1 MAGIQLRVGFIGVGQ
16 IAALHALAY
25 VDNPN
30 ATLHA
35 IADQDADTRA
45 ARAAEWG
52 VGKAYADYRE
62 LLADPNIDTVKII
75 LPHHLHLPVT
85 REALAAGKHV
95 SLQKPIC
102 LSLDEADQIIAASEA
117 SRASGRLFRVFENF
131 RSYEPF
137 RLARKLIDEGE
148 IGDPLSLRMKN
159 ISGRGVGG
167 WTNTSIARAWRSD
180 TAQSGGHLS
189 ILDHGYHMAS
199 IAMCLMGHVESVHT
213 LSARNSAGWNSA
225 GRNGADANSSAPAMI
240 TFRFADGDRLGSWEI
255 VRAPDLLVRTEYYS
269 GDEWMEM
276 TGTRGVAWVNRCS
289 GDLLGVPPV
298 TLYRDGVTRQFSD
311 VDTDWDASFR
321 DGGRDFTRAIM
332 DGTQPDLDAVEAKAV
347 LAFCLAAIKSESE
360 QREVAL
366 SELES
371 EGVTG

>member
-1 MAGIQLRVGFIGVGQ
+1 MAGTQLRVGFIGAGQ

-25 VDNPN
+25 VDNPD

-52 VGKAYADYRE
+52 VGKTYSDYRE
-62 LLADPNIDTVKII
+62 LLADPDIDAVEII

-95 SLQKPIC
+95 SLQKPMC
-102 LSLDEADQIIAASEA
+102 LSLDEADQIVAAARGSD
-117 SRASGRLFRVFENF
+117 RLFRVFENF

-159 ISGRGVGG
+159 ISGRSVGG
-167 WTNTSIARAWRSD
+167 WTHTPIARAWRSD

-199 IAMCLMGHVESVHT
+199 IAMYLMGHVESVHT
-213 LSARNSAGWNSA
+213 LSTRNSSGQNSA
-225 GRNGADANSSAPAMI
+225 DAFPSAPAMI

-255 VRAPDLLVRTEYYS
+255 VRAPDLLVRTNYYG
-269 GDEWMEM
+269 GDEWVEV
-276 TGTRGVAWVNRCS
+276 TGTRGVVWVNRCS
-289 GDLLGVPPV
+289 GDLLGIPPV

-311 VDTDWDASFR
+311 VNTDWDASFR
-321 DGGRDFTRAIM
+321 DGGREFTSAIL
-332 DGTQPDLDAVEAKAV
+332 DGTQPDLNATEAKAV
-347 LAFCLAAIKSESE
+347 LAFCLAAIKSESDH
-360 QREVAL
+360 REISI

>member
-1 MAGIQLRVGFIGVGQ
+1 MAGTQIRVGFIGAGQ

-25 VDNPN
+25 VDNPD
-30 ATLHA
+30 AILHA
-35 IADQDADTRA
+35 IADQDADTRLT
-45 ARAAEWG
+45 RATEWG
-52 VGKAYADYRE
+52 VGKTYADYRE
-62 LLADPNIDTVKII
+62 LLADPDIDAVEII

-95 SLQKPIC
+95 SLQKPMC
-102 LSLDEADQIIAASEA
+102 LSLEEADQIIAASEV
-117 SRASGRLFRVFENF
+117 SRASGQLFRVFENF

-167 WTNTSIARAWRSD
+167 WTHTPIARAWRSD

-199 IAMCLMGHVESVHT
+199 IAMYLMGHVESVHT
-213 LSARNSAGWNSA
+213 LSSRNGTGRNSAGQNSV
-225 GRNGADANSSAPAMI
+225 DAFPSAPAMI
-240 TFRFADGDRLGSWEI
+240 TFRFADNDRLGSWEI
-255 VRAPDLLVRTEYYS
+255 VRAPDLLVRTEYYG
-269 GDEWMEM
+269 GDEWVEV
-276 TGTRGVAWVNRCS
+276 TGTRGVVWVNRCS

-321 DGGRDFTRAIM
+321 DGGREFTKAII

-347 LAFCLAAIKSESE
+347 LAFCLAAIKSESDH
-360 QREVAL
+360 REISL
-366 SELES
+366 GELES

>member
-1 MAGIQLRVGFIGVGQ
+1 MAGTNLRVGFIGAGQ

-25 VDNPN
+25 VDNPD
-30 ATLHA
+30 AVLHA
-35 IADQDADTRA
+35 IADRDPDTRS

-52 VGKAYADYRE
+52 VDKTYSDYRD
-62 LLADPNIDTVKII
+62 LLADPDIDAVEII

-95 SLQKPIC
+95 SLQKPMC
-102 LSLDEADQIIAASEA
+102 LSLDEADQIITASSA
-117 SRASGRLFRVFENF
+117 STRLFRVFENF

-137 RLARKLIDEGE
+137 LLARKLIDEGE

-167 WTNTSIARAWRSD
+167 WTHTPIARAWRSD
-180 TAQSGGHLS
+180 SAQSGGHLS

-199 IAMCLMGHVESVHT
+199 IAMYLMGHVESVHT
-213 LSARNSAGWNSA
+213 LST
-225 GRNGADANSSAPAMI
+225 RNGGDAFALAPAMI

-255 VRAPDLLVRTEYYS
+255 VRAPDLLVRTEYYG
-269 GDEWMEM
+269 GDEWVEV
-276 TGTRGVAWVNRCS
+276 TGTRGVVWVNRCS

-311 VDTDWDASFR
+311 MDTGWDASFR
-321 DGGRDFTRAIM
+321 DGGREFTKAII
-332 DGTQPDLDAVEAKAV
+332 DGTQPDLDATEAKAV
-347 LAFCLAAIKSESE
+347 LAFCLAAIKSESDH
-360 QREVAL
+360 REISL
-366 SELES
+366 GELES
-371 EGVTG
+371 KGVTG

>member
-1 MAGIQLRVGFIGVGQ
+1 
-16 IAALHALAY
+16 
-25 VDNPN
+25 
-30 ATLHA
+30 
-35 IADQDADTRA
+35 
-45 ARAAEWG
+45 
-52 VGKAYADYRE
+52 
-62 LLADPNIDTVKII
+62 
-75 LPHHLHLPVT
+75 
-85 REALAAGKHV
+85 
-95 SLQKPIC
+95 
-102 LSLDEADQIIAASEA
+102 
-117 SRASGRLFRVFENF
+117 
-131 RSYEPF
+131 
-137 RLARKLIDEGE
+137 
-148 IGDPLSLRMKN
+148 
-159 ISGRGVGG
+159 
-167 WTNTSIARAWRSD
+167 
-180 TAQSGGHLS
+180 
-189 ILDHGYHMAS
+189 MAS
-199 IAMCLMGHVESVHT
+199 IAMYLMGHVESVHT
-213 LSARNSAGWNSA
+213 LSSRNSAGWNSA

-347 LAFCLAAIKSESE
+347 LAFCLAAIKSESK